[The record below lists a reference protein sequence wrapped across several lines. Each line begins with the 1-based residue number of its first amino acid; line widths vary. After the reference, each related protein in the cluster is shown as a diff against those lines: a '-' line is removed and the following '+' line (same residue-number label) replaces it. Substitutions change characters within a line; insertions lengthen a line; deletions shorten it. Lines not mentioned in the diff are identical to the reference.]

1 MSEVET
7 LGELVS
13 INSVFP
19 NERGVAEYIER
30 RLKELGFATR
40 RVEISEGRFNIVG
53 ERGERGAPILFYGH
67 MDTVPVYGEWST
79 DPFTLTEKDGRLYG
93 LGAYDMK
100 AGIAAL
106 LCAFEEKTDGRIR
119 VAFGVDEENE
129 SAGAWKLFNDGL
141 LDEVEGI
148 VTTEIGDI
156 SDENVGT
163 RTVTLGRRGRAVY
176 EFRIPGKSIH
186 GAHSSGEANALSEAS
201 RLALALEKMNEEL
214 PTHDLLPSASQFV
227 SRINCEATSLSTPA
241 EAVIVLDRHLIV
253 GETTEGVLEQYQD
266 FLDRLYSSGQLT
278 EVDGRRATVRV
289 LERKS
294 PYLMPYLTAQDN
306 GFAQRFSEAVRSEV
320 GEPIYNYGWSV
331 ADESI
336 LASNGI
342 PLVTLPPIGGNEH
355 QADEWVSKKS
365 YLEMIKVLR
374 NYIRSM

>member
-13 INSVFP
+13 INSIFP
-19 NERGVAEYIER
+19 NERGVAEYIEK
-30 RLKELGFATR
+30 RLNGLGFSVR

-53 ERGERGAPILFYGH
+53 ERGERGNPVLFYGH
-67 MDTVPVYGEWST
+67 IDTVPVYGEWST

-100 AGIAAL
+100 AGVAAL
-106 LCAFEEKTDGRIR
+106 LCALDEKTDRRIR

-129 SAGAWKLFNDGL
+129 SAGGWKLFNEGV
-141 LDEVEGI
+141 LDNVQGI

-156 SDENVGT
+156 SDEDVGT

-176 EFRIPGKSIH
+176 EFRVLGKSIH

-201 RLALALEKMNEEL
+201 RLALALEKMNKDL
-214 PTHDLLPSASQFV
+214 PKHDLLPAASQFV

-241 EAVIVLDRHLIV
+241 EAVVVLDRHLIV
-253 GETTEGVLEQYQD
+253 GESAESALGQYQE
-266 FLDRLYSSGQLT
+266 LLERLYSSGELT
-278 EVDGRRATVRV
+278 EVDGQRITVRIK
-289 LERKS
+289 ERRY

-306 GFAQRFSEAVRSEV
+306 EFARKFSDSVRSEV

-336 LASNGI
+336 LASTGI

-355 QADEWVSKKS
+355 QSDEWVSKKS
-365 YLEMIKVLR
+365 YLDMIRVLR
-374 NYIRSM
+374 NFIRSM

>member
-1 MSEVET
+1 MSEIQT

-19 NERGVAEYIER
+19 NEQRLAEHIEK
-30 RLKELGFATR
+30 RLGALGFSVR
-40 RVEISEGRFNIVG
+40 RVGISEGRFNIIG
-53 ERGERGAPILFYGH
+53 QRGERGSPVLFYGH
-67 MDTVPVYGEWST
+67 IDTVPVYGKWST

-100 AGIAAL
+100 AGVAAL
-106 LCAFEEKTDGRIR
+106 LCAFEEKTDRKIR

-129 SAGAWKLFNDGL
+129 SAGGWKLFNEGV
-141 LDEVEGI
+141 LDNVEGI

-156 SDENVGT
+156 SDENAGT

-176 EFRIPGKSIH
+176 EFRVPGKSIH
-186 GAHSSGEANALSEAS
+186 GAHSSGEPNALSEAS
-201 RLALALEKMNEEL
+201 RLALALERMNEDL
-214 PTHDLLPSASQFV
+214 PKHELLPAASQFV

-241 EAVIVLDRHLIV
+241 EAVVVLDRHLIV
-253 GETTEGVLEQYQD
+253 GETAESALGQYQE
-266 FLDRLYSSGQLT
+266 LLERLYSEGELS
-278 EVDGRRATVRV
+278 EVDGQRITVGIKERRY
-289 LERKS
+289 
-294 PYLMPYLTAQDN
+294 PYLMPYLTAKDN
-306 GFAQRFSEAVRSEV
+306 KFAQKFSDSVRSEV

-336 LASNGI
+336 LASTGI

-365 YLEMIKVLR
+365 YLEIIKVLR
-374 NYIRSM
+374 SFIRSM